1 MARIHHFNVVR
12 LIGFCADG
20 FRRAL
25 VYEYL
30 QNDTLQ
36 KYISSYSPKLDW
48 KKLQDIALGITK
60 WIEYLHQGCENR
72 ILHFDIKPHNILLD
86 HEFNPKVLDFGL
98 SKLCAKDQ
106 SAISMTTARGTISYI
121 APEVFSQN
129 FGSVIYKAGV
139 YNFGML
145 LLEMVGER
153 KNVDETTVDGDQIY
167 FLEWIYNLFD
177 ESGEDMR
184 VEIEVQEKEGEED
197 EEKDKKIGLWFIQW
211 KVSDRPTMKLVVQM
225 LEGEGD
231 SLTLPPNPVAS
242 SNYGGLR
249 MTRLQAGASGVLRM
263 AVKIGMESIPE
274 TK

>member
-60 WIEYLHQGCENR
+60 WIEYLHQ
-72 ILHFDIKPHNILLD
+72 
-86 HEFNPKVLDFGL
+86 VLDFGL

-197 EEKDKKIGLWFIQW
+197 EEKDKKQW
-211 KVSDRPTMKLVVQM
+211 VVVYSV
-225 LEGEGD
+225 EG
-231 SLTLPPNPVAS
+231 
-242 SNYGGLR
+242 
-249 MTRLQAGASGVLRM
+249 
-263 AVKIGMESIPE
+263 K
-274 TK
+274 

>member
-60 WIEYLHQGCENR
+60 
-72 ILHFDIKPHNILLD
+72 FDIKPHNILLD

-184 VEIEVQEKEGEED
+184 VEIEVS
-197 EEKDKKIGLWFIQW
+197 GLWFIQW

>member
-48 KKLQDIALGITK
+48 KKLQDIALG
-60 WIEYLHQGCENR
+60 
-72 ILHFDIKPHNILLD
+72 IKPHNILLD